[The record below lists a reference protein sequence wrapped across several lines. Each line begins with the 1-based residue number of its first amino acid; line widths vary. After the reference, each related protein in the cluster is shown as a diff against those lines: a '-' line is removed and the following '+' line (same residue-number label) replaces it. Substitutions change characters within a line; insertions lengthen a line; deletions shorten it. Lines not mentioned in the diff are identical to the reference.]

1 MKMAKLNIDRKA
13 FTLDEKDAPQAIRNE
28 WAGAWER
35 ESVQTAAQWICGR
48 LKIEAQT
55 LVTVDGL
62 TITKQHGNGT
72 IWADVVMRGGDVFAV
87 MGFDLCA
94 ALMESDSAL
103 MTASI
108 EIFKRA

>member
-1 MKMAKLNIDRKA
+1 MEEKEKAKKA
-13 FTLDEKDAPQAIRNE
+13 LAA
-28 WAGAWER
+28 
-35 ESVQTAAQWICGR
+35 VQRCGLCETCKNCISGKKPR
-48 LKIEAQT
+48 A
-55 LVTVDGL
+55 
-62 TITKQHGNGT
+62 
-72 IWADVVMRGGDVFAV
+72 GDVFAV